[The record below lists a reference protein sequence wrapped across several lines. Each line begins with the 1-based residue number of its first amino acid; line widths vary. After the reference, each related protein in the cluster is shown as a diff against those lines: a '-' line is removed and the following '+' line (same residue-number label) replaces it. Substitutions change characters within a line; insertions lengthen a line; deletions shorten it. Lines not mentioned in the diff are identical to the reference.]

1 MIESVNKRAFTG
13 GQMRITSEEIAQL
26 ANVSR
31 STVSRVINNYP
42 NVPEETRQKV
52 MAVIKEKGYEP
63 NSFARVLAGKCNME
77 IALCISDYN
86 NGKKRWRG
94 MDSPYFMRLIAELIS
109 QGKEYGYVISIFVV
123 SEPSDYV
130 KIENMFLNRQI
141 TGGIFIGFEF
151 QMDKVNEMI
160 ARGFN
165 MAVIDPAENMV
176 EADNVK
182 GIYSEN
188 EEGAYLATSYLLKNG
203 HQRIGHL
210 RGDSR
215 LSGRD
220 RERGY
225 LRAMEEAGCKDAG
238 ALVEMGEYDRDKAYQ
253 ATIRLINEKKVTA
266 IFAAN
271 DAMAVAAM
279 QAASELGYKVPED
292 IAVMGCDYVSLFEEV
307 GIHLTTIEISLREIA
322 DASIKAVLDIDKQ
335 KKIVCK
341 AKIRKGLTA

>member
-1 MIESVNKRAFTG
+1 
-13 GQMRITSEEIAQL
+13 MRITSEEIARL
-26 ANVSR
+26 AHVSR

-42 NVPEETRQKV
+42 NVPDETRKKV

-63 NSFARVLAGKCNME
+63 NSFARVLAGKHNME

-86 NGKKRWRG
+86 IGKKRWRG

-123 SEPSDYV
+123 SDPSDYM
-130 KIENMFLNRQI
+130 KIENMFLNREI
-141 TGGIFIGFEF
+141 SGGIFIGFEF
-151 QMDKVNEMI
+151 QMDKINEMI
-160 ARGFN
+160 KKGFN
-165 MAVIDPAENMV
+165 MAVIDPDENMI

-188 EEGAYLATSYLLKNG
+188 EEGAYLATSYLLKKG
-203 HQRIGHL
+203 HRRIGHL
-210 RGDSR
+210 TGDDR

-220 RERGY
+220 RVKGFM
-225 LRAMEEAGCKDAG
+225 RAMKEAGCEDVSQYIENG
-238 ALVEMGEYDRDKAYQ
+238 DYNRDKAYQ
-253 ATIRLINEKKVTA
+253 ATLKLIQERNVTA

-271 DAMAVAAM
+271 DTMAVAAM
-279 QAASELGYKVPED
+279 QAAEVLGYKVPGD
-292 IAVMGCDYVSLFEEV
+292 IDIVGCDYVSLFEEV
-307 GIHLTTIEISLREIA
+307 GIHLTTIEISLTEV
-322 DASIKAVLDIDKQ
+322 ASASVKAILDIDKQ